1 MLASSCAYYYDVTH
15 IFFYFSG
22 LWLGL
27 PACLQEYDP
36 LVKDFLATSDEA
48 ARKNIIEKAQEKAD
62 SYEDEITK
70 TRAAVYVKT
79 FQNLLEKGDDFVKS
93 ELKRV
98 DTLLEGKVSDKKK
111 AQLRDRSNIL
121 TSFEMRMTTDTKDE
135 L

>member
-1 MLASSCAYYYDVTH
+1 MYFD
-15 IFFYFSG
+15 FSG

-36 LVKDFLATSDEA
+36 LVKDFLSTSDEA
-48 ARKNIIEKAQEKAD
+48 ARKSIIEKAQEKAD
-62 SYEDEITK
+62 SYEDEVTK

-79 FQNLLEKGDDFVKS
+79 FQKMLEKGDDFVKS

-121 TSFEMRMTTDTKDE
+121 TSFEMRMSTDTKDE

>member
-48 ARKNIIEKAQEKAD
+48 ARKNIIEKL
-62 SYEDEITK
+62 
-70 TRAAVYVKT
+70 R
-79 FQNLLEKGDDFVKS
+79 
-93 ELKRV
+93 KR
-98 DTLLEGKVSDKKK
+98 
-111 AQLRDRSNIL
+111 QIP
-121 TSFEMRMTTDTKDE
+121 MRMKLPKQEQQFT
-135 L
+135 

>member
-1 MLASSCAYYYDVTH
+1 M
-15 IFFYFSG
+15 
-22 LWLGL
+22 
-27 PACLQEYDP
+27 
-36 LVKDFLATSDEA
+36 KDFLATSDEA
-48 ARKNIIEKAQEKAD
+48 ARKNIIQKAQEKAD

-79 FQNLLEKGDDFVKS
+79 FQKMLEKGDDFVKS

-111 AQLRDRSNIL
+111 AQLRDRSHIL

>member
-1 MLASSCAYYYDVTH
+1 MV
-15 IFFYFSG
+15 FYLTG

-27 PACLQEYDP
+27 PATIQDYDA

-48 ARKNIIEKAQEKAD
+48 ARKSIIEKAQEKAD
-62 SYEDEITK
+62 SYEEEVTK
-70 TRAAVYVKT
+70 TRATVYVKT
-79 FQNLLEKGDDFVKS
+79 FQKMLEKGDDFVKS

-121 TSFEMRMTTDTKDE
+121 TSFEMRMSSDKKDE